1 MNREIYLAL
10 EDHLNDDVTALL
22 LVDYDLGQYNQEG
35 MDVVRTTPAAYIRF
49 VQVDWSTLNRY
60 IQRGVME
67 FDVSLVSQSAYGDKN
82 DITDV
87 SFINHLAIERAIY
100 VALQGRRFLLSDVPG
115 ITLEEED
122 DNPVLVETIERISTT
137 PHSELDALIVTTQ
150 RFRATV
156 FDYSAHPDYARVTAD
171 LALNIS
177 IVINIED

>member
-10 EDHLNDDVTALL
+10 EDHLSDAVTALK
-22 LVDYDLGQYNQEG
+22 LVDYDLGQYNQDGE
-35 MDVVRTTPAAYIRF
+35 DAVRTTPAAYIRF

-87 SFINHLAIERAIY
+87 TFINHLAIESAIY
-100 VALQGRRFLLSDVPG
+100 VAFQGRRFLLSDVPG
-115 ITLEEED
+115 ITLGDED
-122 DNPVLVETIERISTT
+122 DDPVLVETIERISTT
-137 PHSELDALIVTTQ
+137 PHGEQDALIVTSQ

-156 FDYSAHPDYARVTAD
+156 FDYSAHPDYERVTA
-171 LALNIS
+171 ALGLTVS
-177 IVINIED
+177 LVINIED